1 MDLLF
6 NTQLANSYHGRTQIA
21 RVLTEDWVSRNLYC
35 PICGNP
41 ILCQYEANRS
51 VADFY
56 CQSCQNDFE
65 LKSKEKRDGELGKV
79 INDGQYDKMIERIIS
94 NKNPNFLFMH
104 YCDFKVRNL
113 ILIPNHYFVP
123 EIIIKRNPLK
133 ETARRAGWT
142 GCQINITDIPQSG
155 KIFIIHNGEI
165 VDKSSV
171 TQQYQR
177 TLFLKHGDLDS
188 RGWLLDVLGCV
199 DRIPTTSFT
208 IDQVYAFTNELQAK
222 HPDNHFVKAKIRQQL
237 QYLRDHGYI
246 DFTSRGHYCKI
257 I

>member
-79 INDGQYDKMIERIIS
+79 INDGQYDKMIERI
-94 NKNPNFLFMH
+94 N
-104 YCDFKVRNL
+104 
-113 ILIPNHYFVP
+113 
-123 EIIIKRNPLK
+123 
-133 ETARRAGWT
+133 
-142 GCQINITDIPQSG
+142 
-155 KIFIIHNGEI
+155 
-165 VDKSSV
+165 
-171 TQQYQR
+171 
-177 TLFLKHGDLDS
+177 
-188 RGWLLDVLGCV
+188 
-199 DRIPTTSFT
+199 
-208 IDQVYAFTNELQAK
+208 
-222 HPDNHFVKAKIRQQL
+222 FVKAKIRQQL
-237 QYLRDHGYI
+237 QYLRDHGCI